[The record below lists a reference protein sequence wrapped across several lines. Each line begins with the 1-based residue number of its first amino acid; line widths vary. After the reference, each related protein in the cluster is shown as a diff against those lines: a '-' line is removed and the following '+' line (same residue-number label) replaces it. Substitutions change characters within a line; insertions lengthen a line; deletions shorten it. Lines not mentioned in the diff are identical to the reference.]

1 MHPILCLHGFTGTP
15 FDVGALAA
23 SLVSEGYVVRSP
35 MLPGHGGTVAALGVT
50 GANDWLSGAEEALT
64 RLGDETGSRVAIVGA
79 SMGALLALRLSRR
92 RPDAIAAL
100 VLMSAP
106 LRWRPLHRHGVEALA
121 RMAALFGI
129 AAAIPKIGGVD
140 AADPLV
146 REAAPSISAFPL
158 AALRELFA
166 LSDAAA
172 ADAPSVTA
180 PALVIHGRLDR
191 TVPLDVSEALA
202 SRLGSPIVERLWLAR
217 SGHLVAV
224 DYDRA
229 DVASAVNTFLTRHAC
244 WSTASHADRTAM
256 RDARRAQP

>member
-1 MHPILCLHGFTGTP
+1 
-15 FDVGALAA
+15 
-23 SLVSEGYVVRSP
+23 
-35 MLPGHGGTVAALGVT
+35 
-50 GANDWLSGAEEALT
+50 
-64 RLGDETGSRVAIVGA
+64 
-79 SMGALLALRLSRR
+79 MGALLALRLSRR

-106 LRWRPLHRHGVEALA
+106 LRWRPLQRRGVEALA

-172 ADAPSVTA
+172 SDAPSVTA

-191 TVPLDVSEALA
+191 TVPLHVSEGLA
-202 SRLGSPIVERLWLAR
+202 SMLGSSIVERLWLAR

-229 DVASAVNTFLTRHAC
+229 AVAIAVNTFLTHHAC
-244 WSTASHADRTAM
+244 WAPTAHADRIAM
-256 RDARRAQP
+256 PVARGVQP

>member
-1 MHPILCLHGFTGTP
+1 VHPVLCLHGFTGTP
-15 FDVGALAA
+15 FDVGALAV
-23 SLVSEGYVVRSP
+23 SLEAEGYLVRSP

-50 GANDWLSGAEEALT
+50 GADDWLSGADEALT
-64 RLGDETGSRVAIVGA
+64 RLADETGGRVAIVGA

-92 RPDAIAAL
+92 RPDTIAAL

-106 LRWRPLHRHGVEALA
+106 LRWHPLRRYGVDVLA
-121 RMAALFGI
+121 RLAALVGV
-129 AAAIPKIGGVD
+129 AASIPKFGGVD
-140 AADPLV
+140 AADPQV
-146 REAAPSISAFPL
+146 REAAPSINAFPL

-172 ADAPSVTA
+172 GDVPSVTA

-202 SRLGSPIVERLWLAR
+202 STLGSSIVERLWLAR

-229 DVASAVNTFLTRHAC
+229 AVAIAVNAFLTRHAR
-244 WSTASHADRTAM
+244 WATPPHADRVAIE
-256 RDARRAQP
+256 PLG